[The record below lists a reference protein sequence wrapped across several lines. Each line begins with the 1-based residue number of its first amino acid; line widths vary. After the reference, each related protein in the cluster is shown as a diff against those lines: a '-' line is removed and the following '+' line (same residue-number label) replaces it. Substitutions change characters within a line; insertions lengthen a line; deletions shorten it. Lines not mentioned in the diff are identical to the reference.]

1 MSERYKERKHIL
13 QETFLFKNSAHSIGL
28 FTQPSLTHP
37 SPTFFLFFFFLFLSS
52 RFRQLG
58 FRFRTS
64 PPSSSS
70 SSSSSTTTTTSKNA
84 FQSLAYRRTDSDDLN
99 TRAIQIRNSLNLLS
113 PFFLF
118 IYLFIVIELYFA
130 FSELFSCNDEDCWHP
145 GT

>member
-13 QETFLFKNSAHSIGL
+13 QETFLFKNSAHSFGL

-37 SPTFFLFFFFLFLSS
+37 SPTFFFFFFLFLSS

-64 PPSSSS
+64 SSSS
-70 SSSSSTTTTTSKNA
+70 SSSSSTTTTSKNA

-99 TRAIQIRNSLNLLS
+99 TRAIQIRNSLNLLY
-113 PFFLF
+113 PFFSLF
-118 IYLFIVIELYFA
+118 LSLLIVIGLYFA